1 MIRNNNNTKGNE
13 MSYNA
18 LNNTINFARPR
29 RKENEMSTTKLWP
42 NATLGKY
49 KHIWKDDRGVERL
62 AVCMEKYGVRHCK
75 VRFVGDRGKEIYG
88 TGIVTVWTDRLVE
101 F

>member
-1 MIRNNNNTKGNE
+1 MIRNNTTKGNE

-29 RKENEMSTTKLWP
+29 RKENDMTTTQLWP

-62 AVCMEKYGVRHCK
+62 AVCMEEYGVRHCK
-75 VRFVGDRGKEIYG
+75 VRFVGHRGKEIYG
-88 TGIVTVWTDRLVE
+88 TGIVTVWTNRLAE

>member
-1 MIRNNNNTKGNE
+1 MIYKYFNIGVDKHPELWYTKGMIRNNTTTKG
-13 MSYNA
+13 
-18 LNNTINFARPR
+18 
-29 RKENEMSTTKLWP
+29 NEMSTTKLWP

-75 VRFVGDRGKEIYG
+75 VRFVGHRGKEIYA

>member
-1 MIRNNNNTKGNE
+1 

-29 RKENEMSTTKLWP
+29 

-49 KHIWKDDRGVERL
+49 KHIWKDDRGVEKL
-62 AVCMEKYGVRHCK
+62 AVCMEEYGVRHCK
-75 VRFVGDRGKEIYG
+75 VRFVGHRGKEIYG